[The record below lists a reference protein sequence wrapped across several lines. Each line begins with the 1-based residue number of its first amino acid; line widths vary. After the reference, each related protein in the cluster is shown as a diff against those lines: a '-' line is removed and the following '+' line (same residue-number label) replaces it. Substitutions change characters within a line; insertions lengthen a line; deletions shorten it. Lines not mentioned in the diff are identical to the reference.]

1 MLSVEINEELLNMFR
16 MSSLTLARRSVML
29 CSERYNF
36 DSEEALRY
44 LNLSDVSVNITNKK
58 KERNEIQMKPNVA
71 FPFNGVM
78 VSDVCHGIQ
87 LNGGLYTQCTNAKVS
102 GCEYCKTHKSQ
113 AEKNESNIPDHGT
126 IEERMK
132 AGLYE
137 YKDPSGKGPISFI
150 KYMKKNNLNEEQVR
164 EEAAKFNIVLNE
176 LHFEYVE
183 AETKKGRPKMDKP
196 PKEVKQGKGRPK
208 KERKSVEIENDS
220 DDIFASIIS
229 EVNSNDS
236 DSEMVSFNEDN
247 SDNESILMSQED
259 NASCEAEL
267 EAKKAELEAKKKA
280 DAEAKKAELEAKKKA
295 DAEAKKA
302 ELEAKKKADAEA
314 KKAELEAKKKADA
327 EAKKAELEAKKAEM
341 ESMKKADAEAKKAE
355 LEAKK
360 KADQEK
366 KKAEAE
372 SKKAELEAKKKA
384 DAEAKKAELEAKKKA
399 DAEAKKAELE
409 AKKKSEEEAKVV
421 SSSQPQSDDE
431 NVDKVRKITHEGV
444 KYYQSTKTGIIY
456 NMTQDEVGIWN
467 KTTNT
472 IDFYEASS
480 DVEEDEEC
488 VEDSY
493 DE

>member
-16 MSSLTLARRSVML
+16 MSSLTLVRRSVML

-36 DSEEALRY
+36 DGEEALRY

-87 LNGGLYTQCTNAKVS
+87 LNGGLYTQCTNVKVS

-113 AEKNESNIPDHGT
+113 AEKNESNIPDHGN

-137 YKDPSGKGPISFI
+137 YKDPSGKSPISFI

-176 LHFEYVE
+176 VHFEYVE
-183 AETKKGRPKMDKP
+183 AETKKGRPKIAKP
-196 PKEVKQGKGRPK
+196 EKEVKQGKGRPK
-208 KERKSVEIENDS
+208 KERKSMEIENDS

-247 SDNESILMSQED
+247 SDNESIIMSEED
-259 NASCEAEL
+259 KASCEAEAEAKKAEL
-267 EAKKAELEAKKKA
+267 EAKKKADAEAKKAELEEKKKSEQAKKAEMDAMKKADAESKKLEAEEKKAELEAKKKADAEAKKAEAEAKKAELEAKKKA

-327 EAKKAELEAKKAEM
+327 EAKKAE
-341 ESMKKADAEAKKAE
+341 
-355 LEAKK
+355 
-360 KADQEK
+360 
-366 KKAEAE
+366 
-372 SKKAELEAKKKA
+372 
-384 DAEAKKAELEAKKKA
+384 
-399 DAEAKKAELE
+399 
-409 AKKKSEEEAKVV
+409 
-421 SSSQPQSDDE
+421 
-431 NVDKVRKITHEGV
+431 
-444 KYYQSTKTGIIY
+444 
-456 NMTQDEVGIWN
+456 
-467 KTTNT
+467 
-472 IDFYEASS
+472 
-480 DVEEDEEC
+480 
-488 VEDSY
+488 
-493 DE
+493 